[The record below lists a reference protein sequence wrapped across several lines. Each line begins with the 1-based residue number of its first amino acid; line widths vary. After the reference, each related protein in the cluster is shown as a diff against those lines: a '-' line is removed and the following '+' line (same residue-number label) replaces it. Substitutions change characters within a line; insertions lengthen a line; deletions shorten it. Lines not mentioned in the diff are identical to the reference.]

1 MTVTTRIRT
10 HERGLRFRH
19 GQIVGLLG
27 PGTYRLWSKLWNAK
41 RDRIDVLSTLS
52 QRFNVP
58 EWESFLTV
66 PSVRD
71 ALHLVEL
78 TETQRALIWIDGRL
92 FGVFGPGRYAFWKQ
106 PAKVEVET
114 FDISAVRF
122 EHPRLEQVIAHATA
136 TTWLEW
142 VEPQANHDVLLIR
155 NGRIVEKLA
164 PGRHA
169 FWRGTGRQVIHP
181 VDKRERTAEVS
192 GQEIMTSDKLS
203 LRVNLL
209 VTYRVS
215 DAEKMISVV
224 TDADQ
229 AVYREAQLALRAAVG
244 TRTLDQLLTDKESVG
259 GEVRSAL
266 FGRAAEFG
274 VEVRSAGLRDI
285 ILPGELRTILN
296 QVIEAQ
302 KRAEAELIKRREE
315 TASARSQ
322 ANTAKLLAENPVLAR
337 VRELEL
343 LQNVLAGTKATF
355 VFGSGDIAGQVRSLV
370 AGDGASSTGAAN
382 AKS

>member
-1 MTVTTRIRT
+1 MAITVRIRT
-10 HERGLRFRH
+10 HERGLRFTH
-19 GQIVGLLG
+19 GQVTGLLG
-27 PGTYRLWSKLWNAK
+27 PGTYRLWSRLWGST
-41 RDRIDVLSTLS
+41 RDRIDVVSTLTP
-52 QRFNVP
+52 RFQAA
-58 EWESFLTV
+58 ELETYLAV

-71 ALHLVEL
+71 ALHVVEL
-78 TETQRALIWIDGRL
+78 AETQRALVWVDGRL
-92 FGVFGPGRYAFWKQ
+92 FGVFGPGRYAFWKR
-106 PAKVEVET
+106 PANVEVET
-114 FDISAVRF
+114 FDIDTVRF
-122 EHPRLEQVIAHATA
+122 EHPRLEQVIAHPTA
-136 TTWLEW
+136 SAWLEW
-142 VEPQANHDVLLIR
+142 VEPLNTHDALLIR
-155 NGRIVEKLA
+155 NGRVAEKLA

-181 VDKRERTAEVS
+181 VDRRERTAEVS

-209 VTYRVS
+209 VTYRVA

-229 AVYREAQLALRAAVG
+229 AVYREAQLALRGAVG
-244 TRTLDQLLTDKESVG
+244 VRTLDQLLADKESVG

-266 FGRAAEFG
+266 AGRAAEFG

-285 ILPGELRTILN
+285 ILPGELRSILN

-302 KRAEAELIKRREE
+302 KRAEADLIKRREE

-337 VRELEL
+337 MRELEA
-343 LQNVLAGTKATF
+343 LQGVLAGTKATF

-370 AGDGASSTGAAN
+370 ARDGVNNAGAA
-382 AKS
+382 STDS

>member
-1 MTVTTRIRT
+1 MAITVRIRT

-27 PGTYRLWSKLWNAK
+27 PGTHRLWSRLWSNT
-41 RDRIDVLSTLS
+41 RDRIDVVSTLGL
-52 QRFNVP
+52 RFNVA
-58 EWESFLTV
+58 ELEAYLAV
-66 PSVRD
+66 PSVRE
-71 ALHLVEL
+71 ALQVVEL
-78 TETQRALIWIDGRL
+78 TETQRALIWVDGRL
-92 FGVFGPGRYAFWKQ
+92 YGVFGPGRYAFWRQ

-114 FDISAVRF
+114 FDIDAVRF
-122 EHPRLEQVIAHATA
+122 EHPRLEQVIAHPTA
-136 TTWLEW
+136 STWLEW
-142 VEPQANHDVLLIR
+142 VDPVNTQDVLLIR
-155 NGRIVEKLA
+155 NGRVVEKLA

-169 FWRGTGRQVIHP
+169 FWRGTGRQVIHA
-181 VDKRERTAEVS
+181 VDRRERIAEVS

-209 VTYRVS
+209 VTYRVT

-244 TRTLDQLLTDKESVG
+244 TRTLDQLLADKESVG
-259 GEVRSAL
+259 GEVRSVLA
-266 FGRAAEFG
+266 GRATEFG

-285 ILPGELRTILN
+285 ILPGELRSILN

-337 VRELEL
+337 MRELEA
-343 LQNVLAGTKATF
+343 LQGVLAGAKATF
-355 VFGSGDIAGQVRSLV
+355 VFAPGDIAGQVRSLV
-370 AGDGASSTGAAN
+370 ARDGVNSAGAA
-382 AKS
+382 SVDS

>member
-1 MTVTTRIRT
+1 MAITVRIRT
-10 HERGLRFRH
+10 HERGLRFKH
-19 GQIVGLLG
+19 GQIVGLVG
-27 PGTYRLWSKLWNAK
+27 PGTYRLWSRLWSNT
-41 RDRIDVLSTLS
+41 RDRIDVVSTLGL
-52 QRFNVP
+52 RFNVA
-58 EWESFLTV
+58 EMEAYLAV

-71 ALHLVEL
+71 ALQVVEL
-78 TETQRALIWIDGRL
+78 AETQRALIWVDGRL
-92 FGVFGPGRYAFWKQ
+92 HGVFGPGRYAFWKQ

-114 FDISAVRF
+114 FDIDAVRF
-122 EHPRLEQVIAHATA
+122 EHPRLEQVIAHSTA
-136 TTWLEW
+136 STWLEW
-142 VEPQANHDVLLIR
+142 VDPLNTHDVLLIR
-155 NGRIVEKLA
+155 NGRLVEKLA

-181 VDKRERTAEVS
+181 VDKRERIAEVS

-209 VTYRVS
+209 VTYRVA
-215 DAEKMISVV
+215 DPARAVASVESYE
-224 TDADQ
+224 Q
-229 AVYREAQLALRAAVG
+229 ALYREAQLALRAAVG
-244 TRTLDQLLTDKESVG
+244 ARTLDQLLVDKESMG

-266 FGRAAEFG
+266 TGRASEFG

-285 ILPGELRTILN
+285 ILPGELRSILN

-337 VRELEL
+337 MRELEA
-343 LQNVLAGTKATF
+343 LQGVLAGAKATF
-355 VFGSGDIAGQVRSLV
+355 VFAPGDIAGQVRSLV
-370 AGDGASSTGAAN
+370 ARDGVTNAGTASADS
-382 AKS
+382 

>member
-1 MTVTTRIRT
+1 MSTTVRIRT
-10 HERGLRFRH
+10 HERGLRFKH
-19 GQIVGLLG
+19 GQIVGLVG
-27 PGTYRLWSKLWNAK
+27 PGTYRLWSRLWSDT
-41 RDRIDVLSTLS
+41 RDRIDVISTHNH
-52 QRFNVP
+52 RFQVP
-58 EWESFLTV
+58 EWESFLSV

-78 TETQRALIWIDGRL
+78 TETQRALIWVDGRL
-92 FGVFGPGRYAFWKQ
+92 FGVFGPGRYAFWKS

-114 FDISAVRF
+114 FDIDAVRF

-136 TTWLEW
+136 SAWLEW
-142 VEPQANHDVLLIR
+142 VDPLNTHDVLLIR
-155 NGRIVEKLA
+155 NGRLVEKLA

-181 VDKRERTAEVS
+181 VDKRERIAEVS

-209 VTYRVS
+209 ITYRVA

-244 TRTLDQLLTDKESVG
+244 ARTLDQLLTDKESIG

-266 FGRAAEFG
+266 AGRAAEFG

-343 LQNVLAGTKATF
+343 LQSVLAGTKATF
-355 VFGSGDIAGQVRSLV
+355 VFGTGDIAGQVRSLV
-370 AGDGASSTGAAN
+370 TRDGESTGAAS
-382 AKS
+382 ATQ

>member
-1 MTVTTRIRT
+1 MSTIVRIRT
-10 HERGLRFRH
+10 HERGLRFKH

-27 PGTYRLWSKLWNAK
+27 PGTYRLWSRLWSSTRN
-41 RDRIDVLSTLS
+41 RIDVVSTLS

-114 FDISAVRF
+114 FDIDAVRF
-122 EHPRLEQVIAHATA
+122 EHPRLEQVIAHPTA
-136 TTWLEW
+136 STWLEW
-142 VEPQANHDVLLIR
+142 VDPLNTHDVLLIR
-155 NGRIVEKLA
+155 NGRVVEKLA

-169 FWRGTGRQVIHP
+169 FWRGTGRQVIHT
-181 VDKRERTAEVS
+181 VDKRERIAEVS

-209 VTYRVS
+209 VTYRVT

-244 TRTLDQLLTDKESVG
+244 TRTLDQLLSDKE
-259 GEVRSAL
+259 
-266 FGRAAEFG
+266 
-274 VEVRSAGLRDI
+274 
-285 ILPGELRTILN
+285 
-296 QVIEAQ
+296 
-302 KRAEAELIKRREE
+302 
-315 TASARSQ
+315 
-322 ANTAKLLAENPVLAR
+322 
-337 VRELEL
+337 
-343 LQNVLAGTKATF
+343 
-355 VFGSGDIAGQVRSLV
+355 
-370 AGDGASSTGAAN
+370 
-382 AKS
+382 

>member
-1 MTVTTRIRT
+1 MAITIRIRT
-10 HERGLRFRH
+10 HERGLRFKH
-19 GQIVGLLG
+19 GQIVGLMG
-27 PGTYRLWSKLWNAK
+27 PGTYRLWSRLWNAA
-41 RDRIDVLSTLS
+41 RDRIDVVSTLS

-71 ALHLVEL
+71 ALHVVEL
-78 TETQRALIWIDGRL
+78 TETKRALVWVDGRL
-92 FGVFGPGRYAFWKQ
+92 FGVFGPGRYAFWKA
-106 PAKVEVET
+106 PATVEVET
-114 FDISAVRF
+114 FDIDAVRF
-122 EHPRLEQVIAHATA
+122 EHARLEQVIAHPTA
-136 TTWLEW
+136 AVWLEW
-142 VEPQANHDVLLIR
+142 VDPLNTHDVLLIR
-155 NGRIVEKLA
+155 NGRLVEKLA

-181 VDKRERTAEVS
+181 VDKRERIAEVS

-209 VTYRVS
+209 VTYRVA

-229 AVYREAQLALRAAVG
+229 ALYREAQLVLRSAVG
-244 TRTLDQLLTDKESVG
+244 TRTLDQLLADKESVG
-259 GEVRSAL
+259 GEVRAAL
-266 FGRAAEFG
+266 AGRAAEFG
-274 VEVRSAGLRDI
+274 VEVRSAGLRDL

-302 KRAEAELIKRREE
+302 KRAEADLIKRREE

-322 ANTAKLLAENPVLAR
+322 ANTAKLLAENPTLAR
-337 VRELEL
+337 MRELEL
-343 LQNVLAGTKATF
+343 LQGVLAGTKATF

-370 AGDGASSTGAAN
+370 TRDGVNNTGAAGGD
-382 AKS
+382 S